1 LSEER
6 NLFERV
12 ADLLER
18 HSELDRLE
26 ARGALRLALKDA
38 GLRAETLGRREIE
51 AVLQR
56 LMPERLAKMG
66 VTDGT
71 SVCERALGEIARSA
85 APAGAAP
92 EADRDRIFRR
102 LGGD

>member
-1 LSEER
+1 MER
-6 NLFERV
+6 NLFELA

-18 HSELDRLE
+18 HSALDRLE

-38 GLRAETLGRREIE
+38 GLRAEALGSREIA
-51 AVLQR
+51 AVLQK

-66 VTDGT
+66 VSEGA
-71 SVCERALGEIARSA
+71 SLCERVLGEIARIA
-85 APAGAAP
+85 ARTGSAP

>member
-1 LSEER
+1 VER
-6 NLFERV
+6 SLFELA

-18 HSELDRLE
+18 HSGLPRLE

-38 GLRAETLGRREIE
+38 GLRAEALGSREIE
-51 AVLQR
+51 AVLKQ

-66 VTDGT
+66 VGDGV
-71 SVCERALGEIARSA
+71 SVCGRVLGEIARPA
-85 APAGAAP
+85 ARVGSTP

>member
-1 LSEER
+1 LSVER
-6 NLFERV
+6 NLFELA

-18 HSELDRLE
+18 HSALDRLE

-38 GLRAETLGRREIE
+38 GLRAEALGSREIA
-51 AVLQR
+51 AVLQK

-66 VTDGT
+66 VSEGA
-71 SVCERALGEIARSA
+71 SLCERVLGEIARIA
-85 APAGAAP
+85 ARTGSAP

>member
-1 LSEER
+1 VSVER
-6 NLFERV
+6 SLFELA

-18 HSELDRLE
+18 HSALDRLE

-38 GLRAETLGRREIE
+38 GLRAEALGSREIT
-51 AVLQR
+51 AVLQK

-66 VTDGT
+66 VTDGA
-71 SVCERALGEIARSA
+71 SVCERALREIARIA
-85 APAGAAP
+85 AQADSAP

>member
-1 LSEER
+1 VQR
-6 NLFERV
+6 NLFELA

-38 GLRAETLGRREIE
+38 GLRAEALSSRELD
-51 AVLQR
+51 AVLQK

-66 VTDGT
+66 VDDGPA
-71 SVCERALGEIARSA
+71 VCERVLGEIARA
-85 APAGAAP
+85 AARVGSTP

>member
-1 LSEER
+1 VER
-6 NLFERV
+6 NLFELA

-18 HSELDRLE
+18 HSRLDRLE

-38 GLRAETLGRREIE
+38 GLRSDALGSREIT
-51 AVLQR
+51 AVLQK

-66 VTDGT
+66 VSDGA
-71 SVCERALGEIARSA
+71 SVCERTLGEIARA
-85 APAGAAP
+85 GARAGAAP
-92 EADRDRIFRR
+92 ETDRDRIFRR